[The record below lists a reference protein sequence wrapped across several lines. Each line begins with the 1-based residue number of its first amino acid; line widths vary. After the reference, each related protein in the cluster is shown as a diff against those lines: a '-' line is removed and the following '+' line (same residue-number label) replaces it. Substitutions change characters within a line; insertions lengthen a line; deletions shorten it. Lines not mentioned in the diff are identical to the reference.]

1 MDLHRRHLL
10 GLLGPGLA
18 ALAAV
23 ADEEAAPASK
33 QRTDDFR
40 DEDLA
45 GAILTIDLAAVQDNW
60 RILDSIAGGAECGA
74 AVKANAYGLGMLPVC
89 SALWKAGCRSFFV
102 ARPREGERLRGLLP
116 EATIYVLDGLFAG
129 EPEHFE
135 RFTLRPALISPAEA
149 RGWAEFCRGRGRRLP
164 CGLHVDTGINRLGF
178 SPREFAEL
186 VDDRPTIQGLEIS
199 LLMSHL
205 ACADEPAQPMNARQL
220 ATFREVRGRLPKVPA
235 SLANSSGIF
244 LGKDYSL
251 DLVRP
256 GLALYGG
263 NPTPGRPNP
272 MRQVVRLEGVVMQV
286 RDLVP
291 GDVVGYGATW
301 QARQPSRIALLGAGY
316 KDGIPHDSRILPG
329 GSLFR
334 GFCVLGH
341 VPGGLKFELL
351 HPAVGVVEAAVI
363 PAALLERAQVDAA
376 RDGVAVTVLDPAAR
390 RVDHQR
396 RAVGARG
403 TLPHPHDHVRHFRVR
418 IVTDVKQVAR
428 P

>member
-23 ADEEAAPASK
+23 ADEEAAPAGK
-33 QRTDDFR
+33 QRNDDFR

-116 EATIYVLDGLFAG
+116 EATIYVLDGLLAG

-178 SPREFAEL
+178 SPREFAAL

-220 ATFREVRGRLPKVPA
+220 AKFREVRGRLPKVPA

-301 QARQPSRIALLGAGY
+301 QARRPSRIALLGAGY
-316 KDGIPHDSRILPG
+316 KDGIP
-329 GSLFR
+329 R
-334 GFCVLGH
+334 GFSSGLADRPAEVAVDGVRCPVIGRISMDMMAVDVTDLPAGSVAQGTRVEILGRTISLDEAA
-341 VPGGLKFELL
+341 GWAETISYELL
-351 HPAVGVVEAAVI
+351 
-363 PAALLERAQVDAA
+363 A
-376 RDGVAVTVLDPAAR
+376 RLGGRFARVFEGLPEDG
-390 RVDHQR
+390 
-396 RAVGARG
+396 
-403 TLPHPHDHVRHFRVR
+403 
-418 IVTDVKQVAR
+418 
-428 P
+428 

>member
-116 EATIYVLDGLFAG
+116 EATIYVLDGLLAG

-149 RGWAEFCRGRGRRLP
+149 RGWAEFCRARGRRLP

-178 SPREFAEL
+178 SPREFAAL

-301 QARQPSRIALLGAGY
+301 QARRPSRIALLGAGY
-316 KDGIPHDSRILPG
+316 KDGIP
-329 GSLFR
+329 R
-334 GFCVLGH
+334 GFSAGLADRPAEVAVDGVRCPVIGRISMDMMAVDVTDLPAGSVAQGTRVEILGRTISLDEAA
-341 VPGGLKFELL
+341 GWAETISYELL
-351 HPAVGVVEAAVI
+351 
-363 PAALLERAQVDAA
+363 A
-376 RDGVAVTVLDPAAR
+376 RLGGRFARVFEGLPEDG
-390 RVDHQR
+390 
-396 RAVGARG
+396 
-403 TLPHPHDHVRHFRVR
+403 
-418 IVTDVKQVAR
+418 
-428 P
+428 

>member
-1 MDLHRRHLL
+1 MDLYRRHLL

-33 QRTDDFR
+33 PRNDDFR

-135 RFTLRPALISPAEA
+135 RFALRPALISPAEA

-178 SPREFAEL
+178 SPPEFASL

-220 ATFREVRGRLPKVPA
+220 ATFRDVRGRLPKVPA

-244 LGKDYSL
+244 LGKDYAL

-301 QARQPSRIALLGAGY
+301 QARRPSRIALLGAGY
-316 KDGIPHDSRILPG
+316 KDGIP
-329 GSLFR
+329 R
-334 GFCVLGH
+334 GFSSGLVDRPAEVAVDGVRCPVIGRISMDMMAVDVTDLPAGSVAQGTRVEILGRTIS
-341 VPGGLKFELL
+341 LDEAAEWAETISYELL
-351 HPAVGVVEAAVI
+351 ARLGGRFA
-363 PAALLERAQVDAA
+363 RAFEGLPE
-376 RDGVAVTVLDPAAR
+376 DG
-390 RVDHQR
+390 
-396 RAVGARG
+396 
-403 TLPHPHDHVRHFRVR
+403 
-418 IVTDVKQVAR
+418 
-428 P
+428 

>member
-301 QARQPSRIALLGAGY
+301 QARRPSRIALLGAGY
-316 KDGIPHDSRILPG
+316 KDGIP
-329 GSLFR
+329 R
-334 GFCVLGH
+334 GFSSGLADRPAEVAVDGVRCPVIGRISMDMMAVDVTDLPAGSVAQGTRVEILGRTISLDEAA
-341 VPGGLKFELL
+341 GWAETISYELL
-351 HPAVGVVEAAVI
+351 
-363 PAALLERAQVDAA
+363 A
-376 RDGVAVTVLDPAAR
+376 RLGGRFARVFEGLPEDG
-390 RVDHQR
+390 
-396 RAVGARG
+396 
-403 TLPHPHDHVRHFRVR
+403 
-418 IVTDVKQVAR
+418 
-428 P
+428 